1 MYETEH
7 LNVFKTL
14 CLEDCSIWG
23 VKGEV
28 KMNKS
33 FIGFLLTSQPPQ
45 FHLVGKKDL
54 FNREIPPEKTFQRQI
69 TIEGYNYKTD
79 LNTTSIVV
87 LQKEELFAESEQEE
101 SEYLL
106 KRKDF
111 WI

>member
-1 MYETEH
+1 
-7 LNVFKTL
+7 
-14 CLEDCSIWG
+14 
-23 VKGEV
+23 
-28 KMNKS
+28 MNKS
-33 FIGFLLTSQPPQ
+33 FIGFLNENQQ

-69 TIEGYNYKTD
+69 TIEGDTLGDNVLTD

-87 LQKEELFAESEQEE
+87 LQKEDDSEEEESEEE
-101 SEYLL
+101 EGEYLL

>member
-1 MYETEH
+1 MGSQRGSQNEQ
-7 LNVFKTL
+7 VFHWIPV
-14 CLEDCSIWG
+14 DFSAAA
-23 VKGEV
+23 V
-28 KMNKS
+28 
-33 FIGFLLTSQPPQ
+33 PP
-45 FHLVGKKDL
+45 GWEKDL

-87 LQKEELFAESEQEE
+87 LQKEEESEEEEQEGDEEEMEE
-101 SEYLL
+101 SEYLYLL

>member
-1 MYETEH
+1 M
-7 LNVFKTL
+7 LSL
-14 CLEDCSIWG
+14 DDQL
-23 VKGEV
+23 
-28 KMNKS
+28 
-33 FIGFLLTSQPPQ
+33 PQ
-45 FHLVGKKDL
+45 FHLVGKKEL

-69 TIEGYNYKTD
+69 TIEGYNSEGITFTD

-87 LQKEELFAESEQEE
+87 LQKEEESEEEE

>member
-1 MYETEH
+1 MRIVHYGQSVQTM
-7 LNVFKTL
+7 LSL
-14 CLEDCSIWG
+14 DDQL
-23 VKGEV
+23 
-28 KMNKS
+28 
-33 FIGFLLTSQPPQ
+33 PQ

-69 TIEGYNYKTD
+69 TIEGDNYKTD

-87 LQKEELFAESEQEE
+87 LQKEEESEEEESDEEE